1 MGRLIWLASYPKSGN
16 TWMRAFL
23 HNLFRN
29 PPKPAAINE
38 LDQFCLSESKP
49 QWYLPY
55 TGGQPTENLSLAEIM
70 ALRPRVQQDMTR
82 AFPDSVFVKTHN
94 FLGESHGY
102 PLVNQAATAG
112 AIYIVRN
119 PLDVTLSAA
128 DHFGLTTDRAIDFMA
143 LPSAVTVND
152 ARNVPELLGSWS
164 MHVKS
169 WTQQPH
175 PGLLVLRYEDMLE
188 NPKEAFGRVVS
199 FLRLPPS
206 PQRLDKAL
214 RFSSFKELRRQE
226 KKGGFRERS
235 QNSRSFFRVGK
246 RDQWREALTP
256 GQIARIVEL
265 HRAQM
270 ERFGYVPEEL
280 KAG

>member
-23 HNLFRN
+23 HNLLRN
-29 PPKPAAINE
+29 PPKPAGINE

-49 QWYLPY
+49 HWYLPY
-55 TGGQPTENLSLAEIM
+55 TAGRPTESLSLAEIM
-70 ALRPRVQQDMTR
+70 AIRPRVQQDMTR

-102 PLVNQAATAG
+102 PLVNQAVTAG

-128 DHFGLTTDRAIDFMA
+128 DHFGLTIDQAIDFMA
-143 LPSAVTVND
+143 LPGAATVND
-152 ARNVPELLGSWS
+152 ARNVPEVLGSWS

-175 PGLLVLRYEDMLE
+175 PALLVLRYEDMLTR
-188 NPKEAFGRVVS
+188 PADSFGRVIS
-199 FLRLPPS
+199 FLRLPPDRA
-206 PQRLDKAL
+206 RLDRAL
-214 RFSSFKELRRQE
+214 RFSSFKELSKQE

-246 RDQWREALTP
+246 PDQWREALTQD
-256 GQIARIVEL
+256 QIARIVER
-265 HRAQM
+265 HGEQM
-270 ERFGYVPEEL
+270 RRFGYVPEEAA
-280 KAG
+280 AG

>member
-29 PPKPAAINE
+29 PPKPAGINE

-49 QWYLPY
+49 HWYLPY

-70 ALRPRVQQDMTR
+70 AIRPRAQQDMTR

-94 FLGESHGY
+94 FLGESHGH
-102 PLVNQAATAG
+102 PLVNQAVTAG

-128 DHFGLTTDRAIDFMA
+128 DHFGLTIDQAVDFMA
-143 LPSAVTVND
+143 TEGAATLNSAS
-152 ARNVPELLGSWS
+152 NVPEVLSSWS
-164 MHVKS
+164 SHVKS
-169 WTQQPH
+169 WTQNPH
-175 PGLLVLRYEDMLE
+175 PALLVLRYEDMLE
-188 NPKEAFGRVVS
+188 NPKDAFSRVVS

-214 RFSSFKELRRQE
+214 RFSSFKELSKQE
-226 KKGGFRERS
+226 KKAGFRERS
-235 QNSRSFFRVGK
+235 QNSQSFFRVGR
-246 RDQWREALTP
+246 RDQWREVLTRD
-256 GQIARIVEL
+256 QIARIVEL
-265 HRAQM
+265 QGAQM
-270 ERFGYVPEEL
+270 RRFGYIPDGVA
-280 KAG
+280 AG